1 MQKRNPHSS
10 NAFAQNISGNY
21 LKDRRLGVE
30 DIWRK
35 CSYLNETQTLN
46 QYSYTVKLIGVLA
59 TAAGTRQVSLDSETE
74 LSLTDVISSL
84 LSRVDNRQFKYL
96 LIDSATNTPLPNVIM
111 LLDEQDCKLFSVL
124 LSKQATK

>member
-1 MQKRNPHSS
+1 MNDLM
-10 NAFAQNISGNY
+10 Y
-21 LKDRRLGVE
+21 EVE

-84 LSRVDNRQFKYL
+84 LARVDNRQFKDL
-96 LIDSATNTPLPNVIM
+96 IIDSATNNPLPNLIM
-111 LLDEQDCKLFSVL
+111 LLDEQDCNIFQGSRTKRE
-124 LSKQATK
+124 SKTEVTINPVAHGG